1 MSIFLLFL
9 LILPIKILIIF
20 LNTFKNIIFDII
32 ILFLSFVIIIPL
44 NIIFTILL
52 LLIKIKELFI
62 LINNNN
68 IINTYY

>member
-62 LINNNN
+62 LINNN